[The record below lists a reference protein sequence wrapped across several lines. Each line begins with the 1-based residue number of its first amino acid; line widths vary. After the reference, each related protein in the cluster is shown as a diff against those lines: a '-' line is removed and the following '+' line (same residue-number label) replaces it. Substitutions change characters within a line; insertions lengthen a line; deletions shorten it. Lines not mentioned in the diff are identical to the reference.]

1 MNKVMSIAWREFSS
15 TVFTKGFLLGVVMTP
30 LMLLVVVGAIAW
42 MKTFE
47 GPRIRGTVAV
57 IDRSGRVVSGL
68 EAKFTP
74 EAEEAEADERGK
86 AVVEGMKSSEIGKAT
101 AKMAEASGQD
111 VAKQAATAAAD
122 SVRKGPQLTLVVLPP
137 DADAEA
143 EKEAV
148 KKATVKSSRADDGA
162 NAGVGD
168 RLALV
173 IIPPESVT
181 PGSEGFK
188 TYQAFYA
195 QRLDGEVQSRI
206 QRRVGDA
213 IVDARLAADARVGG
227 SGLTPSEVK
236 ALVERPRAEAKT
248 LTPDG
253 EKKSLGELAML
264 VPMGFMLLLMMSVLT
279 SGSNL
284 LTTTVEE
291 KSTRVMEVL
300 LSAVSPMQLMNGK
313 IIGQMGVGLLILF
326 AYSGLGIGSV
336 AFFLKRLDLIT
347 WSSLAYLAIFF
358 VIAYFLIASMMAA
371 IGSAV
376 NDMREAQALMTPVMV
391 IIMIPWLIWFVI
403 QRAPNSPLAVA
414 LSFVPGTNP
423 FVMVIR
429 LSGSEP
435 VPTWQIPVSILVG
448 ILSVIGAAWG
458 AAKVFRVGVLMYG
471 KPPDFRTLIRWI
483 RMA

>member
-1 MNKVMSIAWREFSS
+1 MSKVLRIAQREFAS

-30 LMLLVVVGAIAW
+30 LMILVVGAAIAW
-42 MKTFE
+42 MKKFE
-47 GPRIRGTVAV
+47 GPRIRGTVAL
-57 IDRSGRVVSGL
+57 IDRSGLVTEGL
-68 EAKFTP
+68 TTRFGPEGEAR
-74 EAEEAEADERGK
+74 EAEERAK
-86 AVVEGMKSSEIGKAT
+86 AVAEELKKSEVGAAA
-101 AKMAEASGQD
+101 AKLAEASGQD
-111 VAKQAATAAAD
+111 VTTQASEAAAM
-122 SVRKGPQLTLVVLPP
+122 SVKRGPQLSLVVLPP

-148 KKATVKSSRADDGA
+148 KRATVRTTRDAASGA
-162 NAGVGD
+162 PEGD

-173 IIPPESVT
+173 VIPTEAVR
-181 PGSEGFK
+181 PGEAG
-188 TYQAFYA
+188 YAGYEAFYA

-213 IVDARLAADARVGG
+213 IIDARLRNDARLGG
-227 SGLTPSEVK
+227 AGLSPEKVLEIV
-236 ALVERPRAEAKT
+236 ARPKAEAKT
-248 LTPDG
+248 LTADG

-291 KSTRVMEVL
+291 KGNRVMEVL
-300 LSAVSPMQLMNGK
+300 LSAVSPMQLMTGK
-313 IIGQMGVGLLILF
+313 ILGQMGVGMLILV

-336 AFFLKRLDLIT
+336 AFFLERLDLIT

-391 IIMIPWLIWFVI
+391 IIMIPWLIWFAI
-403 QRAPNSPLAVA
+403 QRAPNSPLAVV

-435 VPTWQIPVSILVG
+435 VPTWQIPVAILVG
-448 ILSVIGAAWG
+448 VLSVVGAAWA

-471 KPPDFRTLIRWI
+471 KPPDFRTLVRWI